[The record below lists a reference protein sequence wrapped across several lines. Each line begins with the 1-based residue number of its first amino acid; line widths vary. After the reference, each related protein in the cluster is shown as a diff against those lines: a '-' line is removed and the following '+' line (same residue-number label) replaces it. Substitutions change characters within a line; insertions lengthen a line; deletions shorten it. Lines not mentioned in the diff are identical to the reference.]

1 MSSRVFKARTSHSP
15 QNPQRCGLTGAHIQ
29 EGDLCFYLVCA
40 GTKAR
45 PDYQIM
51 VVDEVE
57 YQDRRGNTRKRK
69 VRESMDGRTFHCVWN
84 GEWEIYTN
92 ERGERKRRR
101 VYEWQ
106 VEDAQGNRF
115 PVEVWSQMVHVS
127 AAEKLGYAIPKG
139 KNGRYRMTRAYH
151 GDRTRGHEHQVAAEA
166 ENPLLT
172 LAKEALSDEEAGRVA
187 PADEGSA

>member
-1 MSSRVFKARTSHSP
+1 MSSRVFKARTSHTES
-15 QNPQRCGLTGAHIQ
+15 NPQRCGLTAAHIM

-40 GTKAR
+40 GTDAR
-45 PDYQIM
+45 PEYQIM

-57 YQDRRGNTRKRK
+57 TVKYGRRSKRK

-84 GEWEIYTN
+84 GEWEVYKDQDGKT
-92 ERGERKRRR
+92 KRRR

-115 PVEVWSQMVHVS
+115 PVEVWSHMVHVS
-127 AAEKLGYAIPKG
+127 AAEKLGYRIPTNQKG
-139 KNGRYRMTRAYH
+139 KYQMTTAFQ
-151 GDRTRGHEHQVAAEA
+151 GDRTRGHEHKVSNEA

-172 LAKEALSDEEAGRVA
+172 LAKASLSDEEAGVVA
-187 PADEGSA
+187 PKDEEVIA